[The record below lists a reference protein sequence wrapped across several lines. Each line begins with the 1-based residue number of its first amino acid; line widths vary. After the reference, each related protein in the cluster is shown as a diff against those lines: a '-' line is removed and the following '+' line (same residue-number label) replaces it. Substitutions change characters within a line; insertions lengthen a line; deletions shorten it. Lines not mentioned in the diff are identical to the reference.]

1 MSIKNNKNQ
10 DESKY
15 FELNM
20 KISTLN
26 DKIAKLNSERSE
38 LEKNLKTEVAN
49 GAERQKTILD
59 QEKEIN
65 RLKSRE
71 T

>member
-1 MSIKNNKNQ
+1 
-10 DESKY
+10 
-15 FELNM
+15 M

-26 DKIAKLNSERSE
+26 DKIAKINSERSE
-38 LEKNLKTEVAN
+38 LEKNLKAELTN
-49 GAERQKTILD
+49 GAEKQKAILD

-65 RLKSRE
+65 RLKMRE